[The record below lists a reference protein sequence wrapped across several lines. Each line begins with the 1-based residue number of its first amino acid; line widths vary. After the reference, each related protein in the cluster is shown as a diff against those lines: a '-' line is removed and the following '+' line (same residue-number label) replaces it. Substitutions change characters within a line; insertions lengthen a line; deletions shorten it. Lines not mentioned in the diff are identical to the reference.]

1 MNEPTDGRRT
11 FSQRIRG
18 AIDRTIAEEQARQ
31 KTLADA
37 ASVGRSAST
46 SSRKNGTEAS
56 KRNKSTKASA
66 ADAAADS
73 VPNPDP
79 AVFEAAFVID
89 DSDDPSRAGTP
100 KPPPTTMEALN
111 DDLGG
116 EETKLE
122 GKTTDTE
129 KEKRDKADKDD
140 EGNASAN
147 AKPAGAG
154 SSVKAQNS
162 SATAST
168 GTELAPEIKQ
178 KLRKLE
184 KLEATYPGMSN
195 AADGLWLR

>member
-1 MNEPTDGRRT
+1 M
-11 FSQRIRG
+11 FQRIRG